1 MRKEVLV
8 AIIIGFGLGL
18 VITFGI
24 WTANKALKDASTD
37 SMETP
42 APLEEEIETALIPT
56 PTLELLITSPEN
68 NTISEKETIEVVGQT
83 AVKAIISIIYPDG
96 EKLLEA
102 DEDGNFSTEISLVGG
117 DNQIKISA
125 FNNKGDE
132 ASKVLTIVYS
142 TAKI

>member
-24 WTANKALKDASTD
+24 WTANKALKNTSTD
-37 SMETP
+37 SVETP

-68 NTISEKETIEVVGQT
+68 NIVSEKETIEIIGQT

-125 FNNKGDE
+125 FSSEGDE
-132 ASKVLTIVYS
+132 ASKTLTVVYS

>member
-125 FNNKGDE
+125 FNNEGDE
-132 ASKVLTIVYS
+132 ASKTLTVVYS

>member
-24 WTANKALKDASTD
+24 WTANKALKDTSTD
-37 SMETP
+37 SVETP

-56 PTLELLITSPEN
+56 PALELLITSPEN
-68 NTISEKETIEVVGQT
+68 NTISEKQTIEIVGQA

-102 DEDGNFSTEISLVGG
+102 DDDGNFSTEISLVGG

-125 FNNKGDE
+125 FSSEGDE
-132 ASKVLTIVYS
+132 ASKTLTIVYS

>member
-24 WTANKALKDASTD
+24 WTANKALKNTSTD
-37 SMETP
+37 SAETP
-42 APLEEEIETALIPT
+42 APLEEEIETALIPAS
-56 PTLELLITSPEN
+56 TLELLITSPEN
-68 NTISEKETIEVVGQT
+68 NTVSEKETIEIVGQT
-83 AVKAIISIIYPDG
+83 AVKAIISIIYPNG

-102 DEDGNFSTEISLVGG
+102 GEDGNFSTEISLVGG

-125 FNNKGDE
+125 FSSEGDE
-132 ASKVLTIVYS
+132 ISKTLTIVYS